1 MSSAQRNQIQQ
12 ALCRYSDKARVAVV
26 TAWAGPGYVELL
38 AFGLLVLGHS
48 LAEAAALPP
57 AHEKLNRIGVMG
69 GETVFRSR
77 VGNPRGWSHLFQQ
90 CGAYVPGDGVVV
102 LPPVA
107 RERPPVAAK
116 QPNEEGDHAEGG
128 VGDCA
133 QDEFDCRMHAAGL
146 GLVKGLL
153 WLVLGFVIG
162 SGLLYGHH
170 RSERKHAGGVRG
182 QQVRRRTK

>member
-12 ALCRYSDKARVAVV
+12 ALCGLANKARVGVV
-26 TAWAGPGYVELL
+26 GASACAMYVELL
-38 AFGLLVLGHS
+38 ALGVLVLGHG

-57 AHEKLNRIGVMG
+57 VHEELNRIGVMR
-69 GETVFRSR
+69 GEPFVRSR
-77 VGNPRGWSHLFQQ
+77 GGDSAS
-90 CGAYVPGDGVVV
+90 GAYLCEQRGSDLPGDGVVV

-153 WLVLGFVIG
+153 WLALGFLIG